1 MRLRQIEIFH
11 AIYTTGSIT
20 SAAKKLY
27 VSQPSVSKVLA
38 HAELQLGF
46 QLFTRT
52 KGKLIPT
59 TEANQLFSEVDKI
72 YKQLIS
78 IKKLATNI
86 RRSEQ
91 GYVDLAITPA
101 LGFDV
106 LPNALA
112 RFCVDYPGVHIK
124 LRTMHNDEALE
135 SLLEQ
140 KSDVA
145 ILYASPPMPS
155 VNEIY
160 LATSEVVVCYPKQNF
175 SVQPES
181 MSLSTLADQNLIGI
195 WDSGPIGEM
204 VWEKFNGADEYC
216 NNMLQVDTYYIA
228 ARLVDKNV
236 GCCTVDRFT
245 AEGNKTA
252 NVGIAS
258 IEPKMEFSVKALHL
272 DSRPLSRICE
282 LFLTY
287 LKQEMQSVVSHPTKP

>member
-11 AIYTTGSIT
+11 AVYTTGSIT
-20 SAAKKLY
+20 SAAKILY

-59 TEANQLFSEVDKI
+59 NEANQLFTEVDKI
-72 YKQLIS
+72 HKQLNS
-78 IKKLATNI
+78 IKKLSTNI

-91 GYVDLAITPA
+91 GYIDLAITPA

-106 LPNALA
+106 LPKAIA
-112 RFCVDYPGVHIK
+112 RFCVDYPDVQIK
-124 LRTMHNDEALE
+124 LRTIHNDEALE
-135 SLLEQ
+135 SLLEH

-145 ILYASPPMPS
+145 ILYSSPPMPG
-155 VNEIY
+155 VKEIH
-160 LATSEVVVCYPKQNF
+160 LANSEVVVCYPKQRF
-175 SVQPES
+175 PDQPQS
-181 MSLSTLADQNLIGI
+181 MSLTTLANHNLIGI

-204 VWEKFNGADEYC
+204 VWDKLNESDQYFSS
-216 NNMLQVDTYYIA
+216 MLQVDTYYIA
-228 ARLVDKNV
+228 ARLVDKSV

-245 AEGNKTA
+245 AEGNKTE

-258 IEPKMEFSVKALHL
+258 FEPKMKFSVKALHL
-272 DSRPLSRICE
+272 DSRPLSRNCE

-287 LKQEMQSVVSHPTKP
+287 LKQEM

>member
-20 SAAKKLY
+20 SAAKILY

-59 TEANQLFSEVDKI
+59 TEANQLFAEVDKI
-72 YKQLIS
+72 HKQLNS
-78 IKKLATNI
+78 IKKLSTNI

-101 LGFDV
+101 LGFDI
-106 LPNALA
+106 LPNAIA
-112 RFCVDYPGVHIK
+112 RFCLDYPDVQIK

-135 SLLEQ
+135 SLLEH

-145 ILYASPPMPS
+145 ILYSSPAMPGVSEINLAS
-155 VNEIY
+155 
-160 LATSEVVVCYPKQNF
+160 SEVVVCYPKQRF
-175 SVQPES
+175 SVPLQS
-181 MSLSTLADQNLIGI
+181 MSLSTLADHNLIAI

-204 VWEKFNGADEYC
+204 VWDKLNESNQHFTS
-216 NNMLQVDTYYIA
+216 MLQVDTYYIA
-228 ARLVDKNV
+228 ARLVDKNL

-245 AEGNKTA
+245 AEGNITA
-252 NVGIAS
+252 NMGIAS
-258 IEPKMEFSVKALHL
+258 FEPKMEFSVKALHL
-272 DSRPLSRICE
+272 DSRPLSRNCE

-287 LKQEMQSVVSHPTKP
+287 LKQEM